1 MAVPAIAGQ
10 YVPGD
15 SAVHRLDARVK
26 IALGVAYAMMLF
38 AVRGW
43 LGLAAGAVVALG
55 AAAAASVPWRALS
68 RGLAPVAWLLALTLA
83 LNSLAWGGSD
93 SLVAVGP
100 LGISASGLG
109 RGAYFVARIGLLVLG
124 SSLVTLTTPPV
135 ALTDALS
142 RLMRPLRHLRV
153 PVEDVAMMFSIA
165 LRFIP
170 TMAEEADKIVTAQR
184 ARGAVFAE
192 GGPVRRAKAWM
203 PVLIPLFV
211 GLFRRADD
219 LAIAMESRC
228 YVGAGR
234 TRMNERL
241 MRPADWVV
249 LAVGVTLMAVAAIL
263 LP

>member
-1 MAVPAIAGQ
+1 MAMQVLAGQ

-26 IALGVAYAMMLF
+26 IALGVAYAGLLF

-43 LGLAAGAVVALG
+43 PGLAAGAVIAV
-55 AAAAASVPWRALS
+55 AAALVASVPWRALS
-68 RGLAPVAWLLALTLA
+68 RGLVPIAWLLALTFA
-83 LNSLAWGGSD
+83 LNSLVWNGAD
-93 SLVAVGP
+93 ALVALGP
-100 LGISASGLG
+100 LGVSAAGLA
-109 RGAYFVARIGLLVLG
+109 RGAYYVARIGLLVFG
-124 SSLVTLTTPPV
+124 TSLVTVTTAPV

-142 RLMRPLRHLRV
+142 RIMRPLRHLRV

-170 TMAEEADKIVTAQR
+170 IMAEEADKIVTAQR
-184 ARGAVFAE
+184 ARGAAFAE
-192 GGPVRRAKAWM
+192 GGPIRRTKAWM

-228 YVGAGR
+228 YVGVGR
-234 TRMNERL
+234 TRMNEGR
-241 MRPADWVV
+241 MRSADWAV
-249 LAVGVTLMAVAAIL
+249 LVAGVTLMTVVAIL